1 MHSGAGPIIDRRHGN
16 EAVGAEDVLIGG
28 RQARAHP
35 APPHPPS
42 DADGRRRRARRR
54 RDPGSSCLPP
64 SMPARS

>member
-42 DADGRRRRARRR
+42 DAAGPRHI
-54 RDPGSSCLPP
+54 PP
-64 SMPARS
+64 PPESGVEFLAVVDAGPL